1 MDENDEKRKL
11 RRRSL
16 LYDFEVVEKDSGASV
31 GRIINISLEG
41 LMLIS
46 TDRQVS
52 DTVLDL
58 RIKLPETIFGKN
70 NIDCKAQCMWCKKN
84 KNTDFYEAGFHLLEL
99 PEDDIKAI
107 VGLITKYRLLD

>member
-1 MDENDEKRKL
+1 MDAKDERRKL

-16 LYDFEVVEKDSGASV
+16 LYDFEVIERSSGESV

-46 TDRQVS
+46 TSRHVS

-58 RIKLPETIFGKN
+58 RIKLPELIFGKDV
-70 NIDCKAQCMWCKKN
+70 IDCKAKCMWCIKN
-84 KNTDFYEAGFHLLEL
+84 KNTDFYEAGFHLFEL
-99 PEDDIKAI
+99 PDEDIRAI
-107 VGLITKYRLLD
+107 VGLIAKFRLLD